1 VSEAETLLDPF
12 TKLLHILVHEAGH
25 TVVAWRSPIVLD
37 VRDVR
42 IDVEKREAE
51 CRFQTRDSRDS
62 GDHLE
67 RAIIAMAGAAAED
80 ICFGSFS
87 APISAQDLGNAV
99 DRARWARRLG
109 AYWRERTRLTPF
121 LARVSAYVPPDCR
134 VFVQTA
140 FDLARK
146 RLVENQTDLD
156 RLYTFLIAA
165 HLDGR
170 TSSSGDE
177 VATVLGPRPATA
189 MVMEGV

>member
-1 VSEAETLLDPF
+1 VNEAETFSDPF

-25 TVVAWRSPIVLD
+25 AVVAWRSPIVLD
-37 VRDVR
+37 VRHVR
-42 IDVEKREAE
+42 IDAESQEAE
-51 CRFQTRDSRDS
+51 CRFQTRDSRNS

-80 ICFGSFS
+80 ICFGCFS
-87 APISAQDLGNAV
+87 PFISAQDLGNAV

-109 AYWRERTRLTPF
+109 AYWRERARLTPF
-121 LARVSAYVPPDCR
+121 LACVGAYVPPDCR

-140 FDLARK
+140 FDHARK
-146 RLVENQTDLD
+146 RLMESQADLD

-177 VATVLGPRPATA
+177 VGAVLGPRPVTMA
-189 MVMEGV
+189 VEGA